1 MHQPSRTPALAVISL
16 LSGVVMFVF
25 ATLAGWTVL
34 GVAQGQGVR
43 AGVEVAKA
51 DLLSKL
57 PLVGERLPIG
67 AGFVAWRQRQPEGAP
82 VSWLEKL
89 RLALSILAAAGAVI
103 VIKRDP
109 LAGADHHIRGRKYIE
124 GKAALVAFTAASR
137 REVED
142 DGEGIRLHPS
152 LPSIAIKREARHF
165 LIFGGVGSGKT
176 QTILPMMLA
185 AQKRGDSLLVYDNKG
200 DFTSKLPD
208 MPGVFKDRAGRVVR
222 KAIRPVILA
231 PWDSRS
237 AVWDIAVDVSDK
249 AAAREFA
256 AALVPEAKSSP
267 MWSSAARQVLTGCLI
282 ELQQTKPGAWGFR
295 DLAGLCFR
303 GTVEE
308 YQVTMKRYFP
318 EGLMAV
324 SASNVTS
331 LGILINMQAFLSPV
345 ADLAEAWP
353 EPMPDRR
360 FSLRDWLKC
369 ERPIRRV
376 VIVQGNGRFEQL
388 AQSFAKSLFTL
399 AAQTI
404 TDPAAVGESQT
415 RRLWVFLDEFP
426 QMGEM
431 SRVAPMLEVGRSKG
445 VRVVLG
451 VQDVA
456 QLKHIYGNERASA
469 WQSLVANQIVCQ
481 LQAGATSKFVAEE
494 IIGDREIER
503 IAVSSSTGGGTAAG
517 IFSPG
522 GTQTSNIVRESRPVM
537 LPSELQSKLGPRK
550 NGVAVLWLGYSDALN
565 ITIPYTKVPKARE
578 AVRLADWC
586 RGSNST
592 LEHVAEL
599 IQDMEEDQSRPK
611 PIQQPQPVPAMTPVA
626 IASHPHNAESSRA
639 PDSKETAIA
648 EDSLAFLD
656 GRLTAD
662 DRDDDEEG
670 EQAGAIPAPAVDLP
684 TSTELNSLE
693 AQIQDV
699 SPVVELEP
707 ELDLE
712 PEPSDNRN
720 GEIKEKIVEEAV
732 KEAGEAVLDAVLPG
746 AGRAYEVGSAFVDAV
761 GGGTLAEGAGDL
773 PDAEAPPQQ
782 KRIKIRKKQRIE
794 NSPEASC

>member
-1 MHQPSRTPALAVISL
+1 
-16 LSGVVMFVF
+16 MFVF

-51 DLLSKL
+51 DLFSKL

-82 VSWLEKL
+82 VSWLEKI
-89 RLALSILAAAGAVI
+89 RIVLSILAAVGAVI

-109 LAGADHHIRGRKYIE
+109 SAGADHHIRGRRYIE
-124 GKAALVAFTAASR
+124 GKAALSAFTAASR

-142 DGEGIRLHPS
+142 EGEGIRLHPS
-152 LPSIAIKREARHF
+152 LPPISIKREARHF
-165 LIFGGVGSGKT
+165 LVFGGVGSGKT

-185 AQKRGDSLLVYDNKG
+185 AQRRGDALFVYDNKG
-200 DFTSKLPD
+200 DFTAKLPD
-208 MPGVFKDRAGRVVR
+208 MPGVFKDKAGKVVR
-222 KAIRPVILA
+222 RTIHPVILA
-231 PWDSRS
+231 PWDARS
-237 AVWDIAVDVSDK
+237 VVWDIAADVNDK

-256 AALVPEAKSSP
+256 AAIVPESKSSP
-267 MWSSAARQVLTGCLI
+267 MWSSAARQVLTGCLV
-282 ELQQTKPGAWGFR
+282 ELQQSKPGAWGFR
-295 DLAGLCFR
+295 DLATLCFR
-303 GTVEE
+303 GSVEE
-308 YQVTMKRYFP
+308 YQETMKQYFP

-345 ADLAEAWP
+345 ADLADAWP
-353 EPMPDRR
+353 EPTSDRR
-360 FSLRDWLKC
+360 FSLRDWLKR

-376 VIVQGNGRFEQL
+376 VIVLGNGRFEQL

-404 TDPAAVGESQT
+404 TDPASVGESRSRR

-481 LQAGATSKFVAEE
+481 LQPGATSKFVAEE

-522 GTQTSNIVRESRPVM
+522 GTQTSNIVRESRPVV

-550 NGVAVLWLGYSDALN
+550 KGVAVLWLGYSDALN
-565 ITIPYTKVPKARE
+565 ITIPYTSVPDARE
-578 AVRLADWC
+578 AVRLASWC
-586 RGSNST
+586 SGSNST
-592 LEHVAEL
+592 LEHVSEL
-599 IQDMEEDQSRPK
+599 IRHLEEEQKRPQESA
-611 PIQQPQPVPAMTPVA
+611 PAMATAAPLQPQPAVIHA
-626 IASHPHNAESSRA
+626 ASSADAEILA
-639 PDSKETAIA
+639 LIDGHLET
-648 EDSLAFLD
+648 
-656 GRLTAD
+656 T

-670 EQAGAIPAPAVDLP
+670 EQAGAIPASAAVLSAPAAEP
-684 TSTELNSLE
+684 GSLE
-693 AQIQDV
+693 TQILDV
-699 SPVVELEP
+699 SPIE
-707 ELDLE
+707 E
-712 PEPSDNRN
+712 PEPESVEPEPAQDE
-720 GEIKEKIVEEAV
+720 EIKERVVEEVA
-732 KEAGEAVLDAVLPG
+732 KETGEAALDAILPG
-746 AGRAYEVGSAFVDAV
+746 LGRAYEATTAFAEAAEGV
-761 GGGTLAEGAGDL
+761 TPAEGAGDL
-773 PDAEAPPQQ
+773 PETPPLQ
-782 KRIKIRKKQRIE
+782 KRIKIRRKQRIE

>member
-51 DLLSKL
+51 DLFSKL

-82 VSWLEKL
+82 VSWLEKI
-89 RLALSILAAAGAVI
+89 RIVLSILAAAGAVI

-109 LAGADHHIRGRKYIE
+109 SAGADHHIRGRRYIE
-124 GKAALVAFTAASR
+124 GKAALSAFTAASR

-142 DGEGIRLHPS
+142 EGEGIRLHPS
-152 LPSIAIKREARHF
+152 LPPISIKREARHF
-165 LIFGGVGSGKT
+165 LVFGGVGSGKT

-185 AQKRGDSLLVYDNKG
+185 AQRRGDALFVYDNKG
-200 DFTSKLPD
+200 DFTAKLPD
-208 MPGVFKDRAGRVVR
+208 MPGVFKDKAGKVVR
-222 KAIRPVILA
+222 RTIHPVILA
-231 PWDSRS
+231 PWDARS
-237 AVWDIAVDVSDK
+237 AVWDIAADVNDK

-256 AALVPEAKSSP
+256 AAIVPESKSSP

-303 GTVEE
+303 GAIEE
-308 YQVTMKRYFP
+308 YQETMKRYFP

-345 ADLAEAWP
+345 ADLADAWP
-353 EPMPDRR
+353 ERPSPDRR
-360 FSLRDWLKC
+360 FSLRHWLEL

-376 VIVQGNGRFEQL
+376 VVVQGNGRFEQL
-388 AQSFAKSLFTL
+388 AQGFAKSLFTL

-404 TDPAAVGESQT
+404 TDPAAVGESPS

-451 VQDVA
+451 VQDIA
-456 QLKHIYGNERASA
+456 QLKHVYGAERASA

-481 LQAGATSKFVAEE
+481 LQPGATSKFVAEE

-503 IAVSSSTGGGTAAG
+503 IAVSSSTGGGTAG

-522 GTQTSNIVRESRPVM
+522 GTQTSNIVRESRPVV

-550 NGVAVLWLGYSDALN
+550 KGVAVLWLGYSDALN
-565 ITIPYTKVPKARE
+565 ITIPYTSVPDARE
-578 AVRLADWC
+578 AVRLAGWC

-599 IQDMEEDQSRPK
+599 IQHLEEEQKRPQESA
-611 PIQQPQPVPAMTPVA
+611 PATAMAQPAVTHA
-626 IASHPHNAESSRA
+626 ASSADA
-639 PDSKETAIA
+639 DI
-648 EDSLAFLD
+648 LALID
-656 GRLTAD
+656 GHLENS

-670 EQAGAIPAPAVDLP
+670 EQAGAIPASVSAPA
-684 TSTELNSLE
+684 TEPGSLE
-693 AQIQDV
+693 TQILDV
-699 SPVVELEP
+699 APIK
-707 ELDLE
+707 E
-712 PEPSDNRN
+712 PEPESVEPEPTQDE
-720 GEIKEKIVEEAV
+720 EIKERVVEEVA
-732 KEAGEAVLDAVLPG
+732 KETGEVALDAILPG
-746 AGRAYEVGSAFVDAV
+746 LGRAYEVTTAFAEAAEGV
-761 GGGTLAEGAGDL
+761 TPAEGAGDL
-773 PDAEAPPQQ
+773 PEAPSQQ
-782 KRIKIRKKQRIE
+782 KRIKIRRKQRIE

>member
-1 MHQPSRTPALAVISL
+1 MQQPSRTPALAVISL
-16 LSGVVMFVF
+16 LSGAVMFVF

-51 DLLSKL
+51 DLFSKL

-67 AGFVAWRQRQPEGAP
+67 ATFVAWRQHQPAGAP
-82 VSWLEKL
+82 VTWIEKI
-89 RLALSILAAAGAVI
+89 RLVLSILAAGIAVF
-103 VIKRDP
+103 VIRRDP
-109 LAGADHHIRGRKYIE
+109 SAGADHHIRGRKYIE
-124 GKAALVAFTAASR
+124 GKVALSAFTAASR

-152 LPSIAIKREARHF
+152 LPPIAIKREARHF

-185 AQKRGDSLLVYDNKG
+185 AQKRGDSLLIYDNKG
-200 DFTSKLPD
+200 DFTAKLPD
-208 MPGVFKDRAGRVVR
+208 MPGVFKDKAGKVVR
-222 KAIRPVILA
+222 KTIHPVILA
-231 PWDSRS
+231 PWDVRS
-237 AVWDIAVDVSDK
+237 AIWDIAADVNDK

-308 YQVTMKRYFP
+308 YQETMKRYFP

-331 LGILINMQAFLSPV
+331 LGILINMQAFLSSV
-345 ADLAEAWP
+345 ADLADAWP
-353 EPMPDRR
+353 EPIPDRR
-360 FSLRDWLKC
+360 FSLGDWLKR

-388 AQSFAKSLFTL
+388 AQAFAKSLFTL

-503 IAVSSSTGGGTAAG
+503 IAVSNSTGGGTAAG

-565 ITIPYTKVPKARE
+565 ITIPYTKVPEARE

-599 IQDMEEDQSRPK
+599 IQDLEEDQSRPK
-611 PIQQPQPVPAMTPVA
+611 PVQAMTPVA

-639 PDSKETAIA
+639 PDSEEAAIA
-648 EDSLAFLD
+648 GDSLAFLD

-670 EQAGAIPAPAVDLP
+670 EQAGAIPAPAVVLP
-684 TSTELNSLE
+684 TSTEVNSLE
-693 AQIQDV
+693 AKIQDV
-699 SPVVELEP
+699 SPVVEPEP

-746 AGRAYEVGSAFVDAV
+746 TGRAYEVGSAFVDAV
-761 GGGTLAEGAGDL
+761 GGGMLAEGAGDL

>member
-1 MHQPSRTPALAVISL
+1 MQMHQPSRAPALAVISL
-16 LSGVVMFVF
+16 LSGAVMFVF

-51 DLLSKL
+51 DLFSKL

-67 AGFVAWRQRQPEGAP
+67 AGFTAWRQRQPEGAP
-82 VSWLEKL
+82 VSWLEKI
-89 RLALSILAAAGAVI
+89 RIVLSILAAAGAVI

-109 LAGADHHIRGRKYIE
+109 SAGADHHIRGRRYIE
-124 GKAALVAFTAASR
+124 GKAALSAFTAASR

-142 DGEGIRLHPS
+142 EGEGIRLHPS
-152 LPSIAIKREARHF
+152 LPPISIKREARHF
-165 LIFGGVGSGKT
+165 LVFGGVGSGKT

-185 AQKRGDSLLVYDNKG
+185 AQRRGDALFVYDNKG
-200 DFTSKLPD
+200 DFTAKLPD
-208 MPGVFKDRAGRVVR
+208 MPGVFKDKAGKMVR
-222 KAIRPVILA
+222 RTIHPVILA
-231 PWDSRS
+231 PWDTRS
-237 AVWDIAVDVSDK
+237 AVWDIASDVNDK

-256 AALVPEAKSSP
+256 AAIVPESKSSP

-303 GTVEE
+303 GAIEE
-308 YQVTMKRYFP
+308 YQETMKRYFP

-324 SASNVTS
+324 GASNVTS

-353 EPMPDRR
+353 ERPSPDRR
-360 FSLRDWLKC
+360 FSLRDWLKR

-388 AQSFAKSLFTL
+388 AQGFAKSLFTL

-404 TDPAAVGESQT
+404 TDPAAVGESPS

-451 VQDVA
+451 VQDIA
-456 QLKHIYGNERASA
+456 QLKHVYGAERASA

-481 LQAGATSKFVAEE
+481 LQPGATSKFVAEE

-503 IAVSSSTGGGTAAG
+503 IAVSSSTGGGTAG

-522 GTQTSNIVRESRPVM
+522 GTQTSNIVRESRPVV

-550 NGVAVLWLGYSDALN
+550 KGVAVLWLGYSDALN
-565 ITIPYTKVPKARE
+565 ITIPYTSVPDARE

-599 IQDMEEDQSRPK
+599 IQHLEEEQKRPQESA
-611 PIQQPQPVPAMTPVA
+611 PATAMAQPAVTHA
-626 IASHPHNAESSRA
+626 ASSADA
-639 PDSKETAIA
+639 DI
-648 EDSLAFLD
+648 LALID
-656 GRLTAD
+656 GHLENS

-670 EQAGAIPAPAVDLP
+670 EQAGAIPASAAALSAPA
-684 TSTELNSLE
+684 TEPGSLE
-693 AQIQDV
+693 TQILDV
-699 SPVVELEP
+699 APIE
-707 ELDLE
+707 E
-712 PEPSDNRN
+712 PEPESVEPEPTRDV
-720 GEIKEKIVEEAV
+720 EIKERVVEEVA
-732 KEAGEAVLDAVLPG
+732 KETGEAALDAILPG
-746 AGRAYEVGSAFVDAV
+746 LGRAYEVTTAFAEAAEGV
-761 GGGTLAEGAGDL
+761 TPTEGAGDL
-773 PDAEAPPQQ
+773 PEGPSQQ
-782 KRIKIRKKQRIE
+782 KRIKIRRKQRIE
-794 NSPEASC
+794 NGPEASC

>member
-51 DLLSKL
+51 DLFSKL

-82 VSWLEKL
+82 VSWLEKI
-89 RLALSILAAAGAVI
+89 RIVLSILAAAGAVVI
-103 VIKRDP
+103 IKRDP
-109 LAGADHHIRGRKYIE
+109 SAGADHHIRGRKYIK
-124 GKAALVAFTAASR
+124 GKAALAAFASASR
-137 REVED
+137 REVEE

-152 LPSIAIKREARHF
+152 LPPISIKREARHF
-165 LIFGGVGSGKT
+165 LMFGGVGSGKT

-185 AQKRGDSLLVYDNKG
+185 AQKRGDALFIYDNKG
-200 DFTSKLPD
+200 DFTAKLPD
-208 MPGVFKDRAGRVVR
+208 MPGVFKDKAGKVVH
-222 KAIRPVILA
+222 KTIHPVILA

-237 AVWDIAVDVSDK
+237 AVWDVAADVGDK
-249 AAAREFA
+249 AAAREFS

-303 GTVEE
+303 GAIEE
-308 YQVTMKRYFP
+308 YQETMRRYFP

-353 EPMPDRR
+353 EPMQDRR
-360 FSLRDWLKC
+360 FSLRDWLKR

-404 TDPAAVGESQT
+404 TDPAVVGESRGR

-469 WQSLVANQIVCQ
+469 WQSLVANQIICQ
-481 LQAGATSKFVAEE
+481 LQPGATSKFVAEE

-522 GTQTSNIVRESRPVM
+522 GTQTSNILRESRPVV

-550 NGVAVLWLGYSDALN
+550 KGVAVLWLGYSDALN
-565 ITIPYTKVPKARE
+565 ITIPYTSVPDARE
-578 AVRLADWC
+578 AVRLASWC
-586 RGSNST
+586 SGSNST

-599 IQDMEEDQSRPK
+599 IQHLEEEQKRPRESA
-611 PIQQPQPVPAMTPVA
+611 PATAMAQPAVTHA
-626 IASHPHNAESSRA
+626 ASSADA
-639 PDSKETAIA
+639 DI
-648 EDSLAFLD
+648 LALID
-656 GRLTAD
+656 GHLENS

-670 EQAGAIPAPAVDLP
+670 EQTGAIPAPAAVLSAP
-684 TSTELNSLE
+684 AAEHGSLE
-693 AQIQDV
+693 TQVLDV
-699 SPVVELEP
+699 VPIA
-707 ELDLE
+707 E
-712 PEPSDNRN
+712 PEPESVEPEPTQDE
-720 GEIKEKIVEEAV
+720 EIKERVVEEVA
-732 KEAGEAVLDAVLPG
+732 KETGEAALDAILPG
-746 AGRAYEVGSAFVDAV
+746 LGRAYEVTTAFAEAAEGVSP
-761 GGGTLAEGAGDL
+761 AEGAGDL
-773 PDAEAPPQQ
+773 PEAPPQQ
-782 KRIKIRKKQRIE
+782 KRIKIRRKQRIE
-794 NSPEASC
+794 NGPEASC

>member
-51 DLLSKL
+51 DLFSKL

-82 VSWLEKL
+82 VSWLENI
-89 RLALSILAAAGAVI
+89 RIVLSILAAAGAVI

-109 LAGADHHIRGRKYIE
+109 STGADHHIRGRRYIE
-124 GKAALVAFTAASR
+124 GKAALSAFTAASR

-142 DGEGIRLHPS
+142 EGEGIRLHPS
-152 LPSIAIKREARHF
+152 LPPISIKREARHF
-165 LIFGGVGSGKT
+165 LVFGGVGSGKT

-185 AQKRGDSLLVYDNKG
+185 AQRRGDALFVYDNKG
-200 DFTSKLPD
+200 DFTAKLPD
-208 MPGVFKDRAGRVVR
+208 MPGVFKDKAGKVVR
-222 KAIRPVILA
+222 RTIHPVILA
-231 PWDSRS
+231 PWDARS
-237 AVWDIAVDVSDK
+237 AVWDIAADVNDK

-256 AALVPEAKSSP
+256 AAIVPESKSSP

-303 GTVEE
+303 GAIEE
-308 YQVTMKRYFP
+308 YQETMKRYFP

-345 ADLAEAWP
+345 ADLADAWP
-353 EPMPDRR
+353 ERPSPDRR
-360 FSLRDWLKC
+360 FSLRHWLEL

-376 VIVQGNGRFEQL
+376 VVVQGNGRFEQL
-388 AQSFAKSLFTL
+388 AQGFAKSLFTL

-404 TDPAAVGESQT
+404 TDPAAVGESPS

-451 VQDVA
+451 VQDIA
-456 QLKHIYGNERASA
+456 QLKHVYGAERASA

-481 LQAGATSKFVAEE
+481 LQPGATSKFVAEE

-503 IAVSSSTGGGTAAG
+503 IAVSSSTGGGTAG

-522 GTQTSNIVRESRPVM
+522 GTQTSNIVRESRPVV

-550 NGVAVLWLGYSDALN
+550 KGVAVLWLGYSDALN
-565 ITIPYTKVPKARE
+565 ITIPYTSVPDARE
-578 AVRLADWC
+578 AVRLAGWC

-599 IQDMEEDQSRPK
+599 IQHLEEEQKRPQESA
-611 PIQQPQPVPAMTPVA
+611 PATAMAQPAVTHA
-626 IASHPHNAESSRA
+626 ASSADA
-639 PDSKETAIA
+639 DI
-648 EDSLAFLD
+648 LALID
-656 GRLTAD
+656 GHLENS

-670 EQAGAIPAPAVDLP
+670 EQAGAIPASAAVLSAPAAEP
-684 TSTELNSLE
+684 GSLE
-693 AQIQDV
+693 TQILDV
-699 SPVVELEP
+699 APIE
-707 ELDLE
+707 E
-712 PEPSDNRN
+712 PEPESVEPEPTQDE
-720 GEIKEKIVEEAV
+720 EIKERVVEEVA
-732 KEAGEAVLDAVLPG
+732 KETGEAALDAVLPG
-746 AGRAYEVGSAFVDAV
+746 LGRAYEVTTAFAEAAEGV
-761 GGGTLAEGAGDL
+761 TPAEGAGDL
-773 PDAEAPPQQ
+773 PEAPPQQ
-782 KRIKIRKKQRIE
+782 KRIKIRRKQRIE

>member
-51 DLLSKL
+51 DLFSKL

-82 VSWLEKL
+82 VSWLEKI
-89 RLALSILAAAGAVI
+89 RIVLSILAAAGAVI

-109 LAGADHHIRGRKYIE
+109 SAGADHHIRGRRYIE
-124 GKAALVAFTAASR
+124 GKAALSAFTAASR

-142 DGEGIRLHPS
+142 EGEGIRLHPS
-152 LPSIAIKREARHF
+152 LPPISIKREARHF
-165 LIFGGVGSGKT
+165 LVFGGVGSGKT

-185 AQKRGDSLLVYDNKG
+185 AQRRGDALFVYDNKG
-200 DFTSKLPD
+200 DFTAKLPD
-208 MPGVFKDRAGRVVR
+208 MPGVFKDKTGRVVR
-222 KAIRPVILA
+222 RTIEPVILA
-231 PWDSRS
+231 PWDVRS
-237 AVWDIAVDVSDK
+237 AVWDISADVNDK

-256 AALVPEAKSSP
+256 AAIVPESKSSP

-303 GTVEE
+303 GAIEE
-308 YQVTMKRYFP
+308 YQETMKRYFP

-345 ADLAEAWP
+345 ADLADAWP
-353 EPMPDRR
+353 ERPSPDRR
-360 FSLRDWLKC
+360 FSLRHWLEL

-376 VIVQGNGRFEQL
+376 VVVQGNGRFEQL
-388 AQSFAKSLFTL
+388 AQGFAKSLFTL

-404 TDPAAVGESQT
+404 TDPAAVGESRS

-451 VQDVA
+451 VQDIA
-456 QLKHIYGNERASA
+456 QLKHVYGAERASA

-481 LQAGATSKFVAEE
+481 LQPGATSKFVAEE

-550 NGVAVLWLGYSDALN
+550 KGVAVLWLGYSDALN
-565 ITIPYTKVPKARE
+565 ITIPYTSVPDARE
-578 AVRLADWC
+578 AVRLAGWC

-592 LEHVAEL
+592 LEQVAEL
-599 IQDMEEDQSRPK
+599 IQHLEEEQKRP
-611 PIQQPQPVPAMTPVA
+611 QESALATAATALYQPAVTHA
-626 IASHPHNAESSRA
+626 ASSADA
-639 PDSKETAIA
+639 DI
-648 EDSLAFLD
+648 LALID
-656 GRLTAD
+656 GHLENS

-670 EQAGAIPAPAVDLP
+670 EQAGAIPASAAALSAPA
-684 TSTELNSLE
+684 TEPGSLE
-693 AQIQDV
+693 TQILDV
-699 SPVVELEP
+699 APIE
-707 ELDLE
+707 E
-712 PEPSDNRN
+712 PEPESVEPEPTQDE
-720 GEIKEKIVEEAV
+720 EIKGRVVEEVA
-732 KEAGEAVLDAVLPG
+732 KETGEAALDAILPG
-746 AGRAYEVGSAFVDAV
+746 LGRAYEVTTAFAEAAEGV
-761 GGGTLAEGAGDL
+761 TPAEGAGDL
-773 PDAEAPPQQ
+773 PEAPSQQ
-782 KRIKIRKKQRIE
+782 KRIKIRRKQRIE

>member
-25 ATLAGWTVL
+25 STLAGWTVL

-51 DLLSKL
+51 DLFSKL

-82 VSWLEKL
+82 VSWLEKI
-89 RLALSILAAAGAVI
+89 RIVLSILAAAGAVI

-109 LAGADHHIRGRKYIE
+109 SAGADHHIRGRKYIE
-124 GKAALVAFTAASR
+124 GKAALFAFTAASR

-142 DGEGIRLHPS
+142 EGEGIRLHPS
-152 LPSIAIKREARHF
+152 LPPISIKREARHF
-165 LIFGGVGSGKT
+165 LVFGGVGSGKT

-185 AQKRGDSLLVYDNKG
+185 AQMRGDALFVYDNKG
-200 DFTSKLPD
+200 DFTAKLPD
-208 MPGVFKDRAGRVVR
+208 MPGVFKDKAGRVVR
-222 KAIRPVILA
+222 RTIHPVILA
-231 PWDSRS
+231 PWDARS
-237 AVWDIAVDVSDK
+237 AVWDIAADVNDK

-256 AALVPEAKSSP
+256 AAIVPESKSSP

-303 GTVEE
+303 GAIEE
-308 YQVTMKRYFP
+308 YQETMKRYFP

-324 SASNVTS
+324 STSNVTS

-353 EPMPDRR
+353 ERPSPDRR
-360 FSLRDWLKC
+360 FSLRHWLEL

-388 AQSFAKSLFTL
+388 AQGFAKSLFTL

-404 TDPAAVGESQT
+404 TDPAAVGESRS

-451 VQDVA
+451 VQDIA
-456 QLKHIYGNERASA
+456 QLKHVYGAERASA

-481 LQAGATSKFVAEE
+481 LQPGATSKFVAEE

-522 GTQTSNIVRESRPVM
+522 GTQTSNIVRESRPVV

-550 NGVAVLWLGYSDALN
+550 KGVAVLWLGYSDALN
-565 ITIPYTKVPKARE
+565 IAIPYTSVPDARE

-599 IQDMEEDQSRPK
+599 IQQLEEEQKRP
-611 PIQQPQPVPAMTPVA
+611 QESAPAMATAQPAVTHA
-626 IASHPHNAESSRA
+626 ASSADA
-639 PDSKETAIA
+639 DI
-648 EDSLAFLD
+648 LALID
-656 GRLTAD
+656 GHLENS

-670 EQAGAIPAPAVDLP
+670 EQAGAIPASAAVLSAP
-684 TSTELNSLE
+684 VAEPGSLE
-693 AQIQDV
+693 TQILDV
-699 SPVVELEP
+699 VPIA
-707 ELDLE
+707 E
-712 PEPSDNRN
+712 PEPESVEPEPAQDE
-720 GEIKEKIVEEAV
+720 EIKERVVEEVA
-732 KEAGEAVLDAVLPG
+732 KETGEVALDAILPG
-746 AGRAYEVGSAFVDAV
+746 LGHAYEVTTAFAEAAEGVSP
-761 GGGTLAEGAGDL
+761 AEGAGDT
-773 PDAEAPPQQ
+773 PEAPPQQ
-782 KRIKIRKKQRIE
+782 KRIKIRRKQRIE
-794 NSPEASC
+794 NGPEASC

>member
-16 LSGVVMFVF
+16 LSGAVMFVS
-25 ATLAGWTVL
+25 ATLAGWTIL

-51 DLLSKL
+51 DLFAKL

-82 VSWLEKL
+82 VSWLEKI
-89 RLALSILAAAGAVI
+89 RLVLSILAAAGAVI

-109 LAGADHHIRGRKYIE
+109 SAGADHHIRGRKYIE
-124 GKAALVAFTAASR
+124 GKAALAAFASISR

-142 DGEGIRLHPS
+142 DGEGIRLHPD
-152 LPSIAIKREARHF
+152 LPPISIKREARHF

-185 AQKRGDSLLVYDNKG
+185 AQRRGDALFIYDNKG
-200 DFTSKLPD
+200 DFTAKLPD
-208 MPGVFKDRAGRVVR
+208 MPGVFKDKTGRVVR
-222 KAIRPVILA
+222 KTIHPVILA
-231 PWDSRS
+231 PWDARS
-237 AVWDIAVDVSDK
+237 AVWDIAADVNDK

-256 AALVPEAKSSP
+256 AALVPESKSSP

-295 DLAGLCFR
+295 DLARLCFR
-303 GTVEE
+303 GAIEE
-308 YQVTMKRYFP
+308 YQEAMKRYFP

-345 ADLAEAWP
+345 ADLADAWP
-353 EPMPDRR
+353 ERPSPDRR
-360 FSLRDWLKC
+360 FSLRHWLEL

-388 AQSFAKSLFTL
+388 AQGFAKSLFTL

-404 TDPAAVGESQT
+404 TDPAAVGESRS

-481 LQAGATSKFVAEE
+481 LQPGATSKFVAEE

-503 IAVSSSTGGGTAAG
+503 VAVSSATGGGTAAG

-522 GTQTSNIVRESRPVM
+522 GTQTSNIVRESRPVV

-550 NGVAVLWLGYSDALN
+550 KGVAVLWLGYSDALN
-565 ITIPYTKVPKARE
+565 ITIPYTSVPDARE
-578 AVRLADWC
+578 AVRLAGWC
-586 RGSNST
+586 RGANST
-592 LEHVAEL
+592 LEHVTEL
-599 IQDMEEDQSRPK
+599 IQQLEEDQSRPK
-611 PIQQPQPVPAMTPVA
+611 PVLQQTVPAMAPVA
-626 IASHPHNAESSRA
+626 IVHQVDAEPPHT
-639 PDSKETAIA
+639 PIA
-648 EDSLAFLD
+648 TDSLTFLD
-656 GRLTAD
+656 GRLAAAD

-670 EQAGAIPAPAVDLP
+670 EQAGAIPAPTAALSAP
-684 TSTELNSLE
+684 AELGSLE
-693 AQIQDV
+693 TQILDV
-699 SPVVELEP
+699 VPIA
-707 ELDLE
+707 E
-712 PEPSDNRN
+712 PEPESAEPEPAQD
-720 GEIKEKIVEEAV
+720 GEIKERVVEEFA
-732 KEAGEAVLDAVLPG
+732 KETGEAALDAILPG
-746 AGRAYEVGSAFVDAV
+746 LGRAYEVTTAFAEAAEGVAP
-761 GGGTLAEGAGDL
+761 AEGAGDL
-773 PDAEAPPQQ
+773 PEAPPQQ
-782 KRIKIRKKQRIE
+782 KRIKIRKKQQRIE

>member
-25 ATLAGWTVL
+25 STLAGWTVL

-51 DLLSKL
+51 DLFSKL

-82 VSWLEKL
+82 VSWLEKI
-89 RLALSILAAAGAVI
+89 RIVLSILAAAGAVI
-103 VIKRDP
+103 IIKRDP
-109 LAGADHHIRGRKYIE
+109 SAGADHHIRGRKYIE
-124 GKAALVAFTAASR
+124 GKAALSAFTAASR

-152 LPSIAIKREARHF
+152 LPPISIKREARHF
-165 LIFGGVGSGKT
+165 LVFGGVGSGKT

-185 AQKRGDSLLVYDNKG
+185 AQRRGDALFVYDNKG
-200 DFTSKLPD
+200 DFTAKLPD
-208 MPGVFKDRAGRVVR
+208 MPGVFKDKAGRVVR
-222 KAIRPVILA
+222 RTIHPVILA
-231 PWDSRS
+231 PWDARS
-237 AVWDIAVDVSDK
+237 AVWDIAADVNDK

-256 AALVPEAKSSP
+256 AAIVPESKSSP

-303 GTVEE
+303 GAIEE
-308 YQVTMKRYFP
+308 YQETMKRYFP

-353 EPMPDRR
+353 ERPSQHCR
-360 FSLRDWLKC
+360 FSLRHWLEL

-388 AQSFAKSLFTL
+388 AQGFAKSLFTL

-404 TDPAAVGESQT
+404 TDPAAVGESRS

-451 VQDVA
+451 VQDIA
-456 QLKHIYGNERASA
+456 QLKHVYGAERASA

-481 LQAGATSKFVAEE
+481 LQPGATSKFVAEE

-522 GTQTSNIVRESRPVM
+522 GTQTSNIVRESRPVV

-550 NGVAVLWLGYSDALN
+550 KGVAVLWLGYSDALN
-565 ITIPYTKVPKARE
+565 ITIPYTSVPDARE
-578 AVRLADWC
+578 AVRLAGWC
-586 RGSNST
+586 SGSNST

-599 IQDMEEDQSRPK
+599 IQHLEEEQKRPQESA
-611 PIQQPQPVPAMTPVA
+611 PATAATAPYQPAVTHA
-626 IASHPHNAESSRA
+626 ASSADA
-639 PDSKETAIA
+639 DI
-648 EDSLAFLD
+648 LALID
-656 GRLTAD
+656 GHLENS

-670 EQAGAIPAPAVDLP
+670 EQAGAIPASAAVLSAP
-684 TSTELNSLE
+684 VAEPGSLE
-693 AQIQDV
+693 TQILDV
-699 SPVVELEP
+699 APIE
-707 ELDLE
+707 E
-712 PEPSDNRN
+712 PEPESVEPEPTQDE
-720 GEIKEKIVEEAV
+720 EIKERVVEEVA
-732 KEAGEAVLDAVLPG
+732 KETGEVVLDAILPG
-746 AGRAYEVGSAFVDAV
+746 LGRAYEVTTAFAEAAEGVSP
-761 GGGTLAEGAGDL
+761 AEGAGDL
-773 PDAEAPPQQ
+773 PEAPPQQ
-782 KRIKIRKKQRIE
+782 KRIKIRRKQRIE
-794 NSPEASC
+794 NGPEASC